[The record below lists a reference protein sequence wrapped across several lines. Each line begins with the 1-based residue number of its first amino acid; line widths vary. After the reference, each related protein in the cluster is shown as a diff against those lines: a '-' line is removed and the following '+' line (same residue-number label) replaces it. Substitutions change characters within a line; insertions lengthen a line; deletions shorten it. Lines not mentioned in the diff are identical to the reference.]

1 MKLGWTNDRL
11 RVEQVRAHKRVL
23 SGHLSQREIADAI
36 GVSVET
42 LRGYA
47 KDPSAGNWR
56 PIPEPKLTLLRDLA
70 IANLETTL
78 EVYRAAA

>member
-1 MKLGWTNDRL
+1 MKLEWTQEPY

-23 SGHLSQREIADAI
+23 SGHLSQREIASAI

-56 PIPEPKLTLLRDLA
+56 PIPEIKLRLLRDLA
-70 IANLETTL
+70 IAKIENTL